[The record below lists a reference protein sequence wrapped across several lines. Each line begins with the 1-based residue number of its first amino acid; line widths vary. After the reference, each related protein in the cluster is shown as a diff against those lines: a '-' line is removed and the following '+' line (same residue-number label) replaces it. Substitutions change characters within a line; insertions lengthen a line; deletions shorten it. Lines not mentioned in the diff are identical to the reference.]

1 MRRPTELRILSLA
14 LLFAT
19 IARGEDAHSRSSIGR
34 EAAILRHL
42 ADNEEFQLSLV
53 ELLAY
58 GQRLFT
64 ANWTLEDGGGRPQTK
79 GNGRP
84 LSEPSQPLTGARAF
98 NRISAPD
105 ANSCAGCHNQ
115 PYGHAGGSGDF
126 ATNVFVLAQRF
137 DFVDFESTDSTPTK
151 GSADENNKAVSL
163 RSIGNSRSTPGMFGA
178 GYVEMLAREMTGELQ
193 AIRDTVRPGERR
205 TLTAKGVN
213 FGIISRAKD
222 GIWNTTAVAGLPR
235 MSLVSAGPITPPDLI
250 VRPWHQAANAVSLR
264 EFTNTSFNQHHGM
277 QSTERF
283 GRDTDPD
290 GDGVRNELTRA
301 DITAVTLFQ
310 AALPVPGRVIPR
322 DAEIEEA
329 VRRGGR
335 LFSEIGCARCHVP
348 SLPLSRKSWKYSE
361 PGPFNPAGNLRRGET
376 QAILMDLASPDLPQ
390 PRLRPETETS
400 VSMDVPLYSDMKL
413 HDITS
418 GPEDPNAEPLD
429 MNQTTW
435 SPAFQKGNTKMLT
448 ARLWGSANQ
457 PPYFHHGRF
466 TTMREAIMAH
476 SGEAL
481 QERKSFMELAGRDRD
496 TIVEFLKTMQVLPPG
511 CVDLVVDERHRK
523 REWR

>member
-1 MRRPTELRILSLA
+1 MRILSLA

-222 GIWNTTAVAGLPR
+222 GI
-235 MSLVSAGPITPPDLI
+235 
-250 VRPWHQAANAVSLR
+250 
-264 EFTNTSFNQHHGM
+264 
-277 QSTERF
+277 
-283 GRDTDPD
+283 
-290 GDGVRNELTRA
+290 
-301 DITAVTLFQ
+301 
-310 AALPVPGRVIPR
+310 
-322 DAEIEEA
+322 
-329 VRRGGR
+329 
-335 LFSEIGCARCHVP
+335 
-348 SLPLSRKSWKYSE
+348 
-361 PGPFNPAGNLRRGET
+361 
-376 QAILMDLASPDLPQ
+376 
-390 PRLRPETETS
+390 
-400 VSMDVPLYSDMKL
+400 
-413 HDITS
+413 
-418 GPEDPNAEPLD
+418 
-429 MNQTTW
+429 
-435 SPAFQKGNTKMLT
+435 
-448 ARLWGSANQ
+448 
-457 PPYFHHGRF
+457 
-466 TTMREAIMAH
+466 
-476 SGEAL
+476 
-481 QERKSFMELAGRDRD
+481 
-496 TIVEFLKTMQVLPPG
+496 
-511 CVDLVVDERHRK
+511 
-523 REWR
+523 

>member
-1 MRRPTELRILSLA
+1 MRIA
-14 LLFAT
+14 CCLFAT
-19 IARGEDAHSRSSIGR
+19 TLAAAAGNGAPAHSSIGR
-34 EAAILRHL
+34 EAAISRHL
-42 ADNEEFQLSLV
+42 QDDEEFRVPLSD
-53 ELLAY
+53 LLAY
-58 GQRLFT
+58 GQRLFS
-64 ANWTLEDGGGRPQTK
+64 ANWTVEDGGGRPQTK

-84 LSEPSQPLTGARAF
+84 LSDPTLPLSGARAF

-115 PYGHAGGSGDF
+115 PFGHVGGSGDF

-137 DFVDFESTDSTPTK
+137 DFVDFEQSDATPTK
-151 GSADENNKAVSL
+151 GAFDENQRPASL

-178 GYVEMLAREMTGELQ
+178 GYIEMLAREMTADLQ
-193 AIRDTVRPGERR
+193 QIRDTVQPGGSRR
-205 TLTAKGVN
+205 LITKGVD
-213 FGIISRAKD
+213 FGTISRTKD
-222 GIWNTTAVAGLPR
+222 GLWVTTAVTGLPR
-235 MSLVSAGPITPPDLI
+235 MSLVSAGPIAPPDLI

-310 AALPVPGRVIPR
+310 AALAVPGRVIPR
-322 DAEIEEA
+322 DPEIEEA
-329 VRRGGR
+329 VRRGEAR
-335 LFSEIGCARCHVP
+335 FAEIGCTSCHVP
-348 SLPLSRKSWKYSE
+348 SLPLTRKSWVYSE
-361 PGPFNPAGNLRRGET
+361 PGPFNPPGNLRKGET
-376 QAILMDLASPDLPQ
+376 QTMRMDLASPELLQ
-390 PRLRPETETS
+390 PRLRPATES
-400 VSMDVPLYSDMKL
+400 AEWIDVPLYSDLKL

-418 GPEDPNAEPLD
+418 GPEDPNAEALD

-435 SPAFQKGNTKMLT
+435 SAAFQRGNTKFLT
-448 ARLWGSANQ
+448 ARLWGAANQ

-466 TTMREAIMAH
+466 TTMREAVLAH

-481 QERKSFMELAGRDRD
+481 RERKAFEVLPARDRD
-496 TIVEFLKTMQVLPPG
+496 AVVEFLKTLQVLPPG
-511 CVDLVVDERHRK
+511 CREPIVDERYGK
-523 REWR
+523 RQWP